1 MRYLFQLV
9 ISTILVLESCV
20 EPPSY
25 DDGLLENIPAIVNE
39 LDYFSLSIYGDDYTE
54 KKEWDLLM
62 NPDSS
67 KSLLTTIV
75 IKDINISSSD
85 STLLYL
91 INNLGDTVLNAYINS
106 EIIFTSVDTVSNI
119 GVPDRIVFDGNK
131 FTGRLEYQIIVN

>member
-1 MRYLFQLV
+1 M
-9 ISTILVLESCV
+9 LVLQSCV

-39 LDYFSLSIYGDDYTE
+39 LDYFSLSILGDDYTE

-85 STLLYL
+85 STLLHL

>member
-1 MRYLFQLV
+1 MRYLLQLS
-9 ISTILVLESCV
+9 ISIMLVLQSCV
-20 EPPSY
+20 EPPNY

-39 LDYFSLSIYGDDYTE
+39 LDYFSLSIFGDDYTE

-85 STLLYL
+85 STLLHL

-119 GVPDRIVFDGNK
+119 GVPDRIVFDGNR

>member
-39 LDYFSLSIYGDDYTE
+39 LDYFSLSIFGDDYTE

>member
-1 MRYLFQLV
+1 MKYLFQLS
-9 ISTILVLESCV
+9 ILIMLVLQSCV

-39 LDYFSLSIYGDDYTE
+39 LDYFSLSILGDDYTE

-85 STLLYL
+85 STLLHL

>member
-39 LDYFSLSIYGDDYTE
+39 LDYFSLSIFGDDYTE
-54 KKEWDLLM
+54 KKEWSLLM

-75 IKDINISSSD
+75 IKDINVSSSD
-85 STLLYL
+85 STLLHL
-91 INNLGDTVLNAYINS
+91 INNLGDTVLNAYLNS
-106 EIIFTSVDTVSNI
+106 EIIFTSIDTVSNI
-119 GVPDRIVFDGNK
+119 GVPDKIVFDGNK
-131 FTGRLEYQIIVN
+131 FTGRLLYQIIVN

>member
-1 MRYLFQLV
+1 MKYLFQFSIL
-9 ISTILVLESCV
+9 IMLVLQSCV

-39 LDYFSLSIYGDDYTE
+39 LDYFSLSILGDDYTE

-85 STLLYL
+85 STLLHL

-106 EIIFTSVDTVSNI
+106 EIIFTSLDTISNI

>member
-1 MRYLFQLV
+1 MRYLLQLS
-9 ISTILVLESCV
+9 ISIMLVLQSCV
-20 EPPSY
+20 EPPNY

-39 LDYFSLSIYGDDYTE
+39 LDYFSLSIFGDDYTE

-85 STLLYL
+85 STLLHL

>member
-39 LDYFSLSIYGDDYTE
+39 LDYFSLSIFGDDYTE

-85 STLLYL
+85 STMLYL

>member
-1 MRYLFQLV
+1 M
-9 ISTILVLESCV
+9 LVLQSCV

-39 LDYFSLSIYGDDYTE
+39 LDYFSLSIFGDDYTE

-85 STLLYL
+85 STLLHL

>member
-1 MRYLFQLV
+1 MRYLFQLS
-9 ISTILVLESCV
+9 ISIMLVLQSCV

-39 LDYFSLSIYGDDYTE
+39 LDYFSLSIFGDDYTE

-85 STLLYL
+85 STLLHL

>member
-39 LDYFSLSIYGDDYTE
+39 LDYFSLSIFGDDYTE

-119 GVPDRIVFDGNK
+119 GVPDRIVFDGNR

>member
-9 ISTILVLESCV
+9 VSTILVLESCV

-39 LDYFSLSIYGDDYTE
+39 LDYFSLSIFGDNYTE

-67 KSLLTTIV
+67 KLLLTTIV

-131 FTGRLEYQIIVN
+131 FTGRLEYQMIVN

>member
-1 MRYLFQLV
+1 MRYLLQLS
-9 ISTILVLESCV
+9 ISIMLVLQSCV

-39 LDYFSLSIYGDDYTE
+39 LDYFSLSIFGDDYTE

-85 STLLYL
+85 STLLHL